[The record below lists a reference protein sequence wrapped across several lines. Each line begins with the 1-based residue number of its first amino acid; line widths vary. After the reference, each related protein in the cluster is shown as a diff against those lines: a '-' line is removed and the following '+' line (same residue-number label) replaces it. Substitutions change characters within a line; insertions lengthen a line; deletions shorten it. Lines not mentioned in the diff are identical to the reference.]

1 MARLTF
7 SRKIL
12 NNRFQYLFDVR
23 ADSSCSVKTN
33 DKNHSKKQNHS
44 HGLMIVGRV
53 KDQRW
58 MGRHLNPRSVNTE
71 KQEVAVLGNPNI
83 HPVFVRSEM
92 RDLRCFQQTTKVT
105 LRGPLQGR
113 NEGKSP
119 YIKLWSFTIQTFY
132 TIRMSKD
139 WLLWRTM
146 TCHPPERNEWRRKLL
161 DCRSVILSIMKVL
174 ST

>member
-12 NNRFQYLFDVR
+12 NNWFQYLFDVR

-53 KDQRW
+53 KDHRW

-105 LRGPLQGR
+105 LRGLYKVGTK
-113 NEGKSP
+113 ESLLYKAL
-119 YIKLWSFTIQTFY
+119 KFY
-132 TIRMSKD
+132 NSN
-139 WLLWRTM
+139 LL
-146 TCHPPERNEWRRKLL
+146 HNKNEWGLVAMRNHDLPSSREKW
-161 DCRSVILSIMKVL
+161 MKKKITRL
-174 ST
+174 